1 MPHRCAVGGG
11 TLIPR
16 PEAEEAKEEV
26 EESLCPIALL
36 PIREA
41 GLELLSHTWWNEKV
55 AVTTIQHQRCSSRRD
70 F

>member
-1 MPHRCAVGGG
+1 MPVGRG

-16 PEAEEAKEEV
+16 PEAEEAEEEV
-26 EESLCPIALL
+26 EESLCPVALL

-41 GLELLSHTWWNEKV
+41 GLELLNHTWWNAKV
-55 AVTTIQHQRCSSRRD
+55 VVTTVQHQWCSSRRD